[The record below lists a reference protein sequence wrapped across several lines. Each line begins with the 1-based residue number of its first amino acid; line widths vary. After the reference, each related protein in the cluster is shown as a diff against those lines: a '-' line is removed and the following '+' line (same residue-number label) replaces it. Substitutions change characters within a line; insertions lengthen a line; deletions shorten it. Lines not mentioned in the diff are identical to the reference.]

1 MQLFWYDQFRSKNTL
16 VRRTAMLELPS
27 YDEVSAEAS
36 CLIAY
41 KKTIINNAGESLGIY
56 YCSGTLRQTAPF
68 FYKINVDLSFEICF
82 KAYSKMINSSME
94 ITTIL
99 NK

>member
-41 KKTIINNAGESLGIY
+41 KKTIINNAG
-56 YCSGTLRQTAPF
+56 
-68 FYKINVDLSFEICF
+68 
-82 KAYSKMINSSME
+82 
-94 ITTIL
+94 
-99 NK
+99 